1 MSTSKRLAK
10 IEERMLREPAKIRPP
25 WMTMEQVRGTDL
37 YRLPEF
43 FDLPEGLKDRAAG
56 RDFTE
61 EEIAVELKEQRIIMI
76 SKRYAEDDPAHL
88 DPDLD

>member
-1 MSTSKRLAK
+1 MSTSSRLAK

-25 WMTMEQVRGTDL
+25 WMTVEQVRGTDL

-43 FDLPEGLKDRAAG
+43 WDLPEELKDRAS

-61 EEIAVELKEQRIIMI
+61 EEIATELKEQRIIMVCR
-76 SKRYAEDDPAHL
+76 SYAEDA
-88 DPDLD
+88 DPDELDDPD